1 MISLT
6 ACTHCLGK
14 IHHVIGSGILL
25 MDKWAKVEI
34 PLLSKLLCVCLGLI
48 LFFILF
54 SGSPDHLLQS
64 TAVKYMNKQLLQL
77 WETRQMIL
85 LWFAWFEDTDETMP
99 ATIVCFIFQENSLI
113 VNIWERRNTF
123 TIYMYIVVTHRQDWK
138 DIPITVTVSRLLF
151 KLEIN

>member
-99 ATIVCFIFQENSLI
+99 ATIVCFFSKKIHWLSTFEKEETLSQFTCISLWHIDKTERIFQ
-113 VNIWERRNTF
+113 
-123 TIYMYIVVTHRQDWK
+123 
-138 DIPITVTVSRLLF
+138 
-151 KLEIN
+151 